1 MPQVLIV
8 LYSQS
13 LQILVKLFVNL
24 TGRGGGKFVRLLP
37 KAQQHLV
44 KNYAGNFQ
52 LQVDTTYPIEATVW
66 LAGAYDLTTTQ
77 FLKQIL
83 RADDVFLDIGANCGA
98 ITLVAASIIQT
109 GKIYAFE
116 PGPIIRSRLQANLDL
131 NPNLKDI
138 VQVVPLGLGQQRCQ
152 LSYFEDQTY
161 RGNGGLFQNNQGA
174 TVEVLPL
181 DEWVTLENLT
191 KVDVIK
197 LDVEGME
204 YEVFLGSK
212 TVLTTY
218 HPTIYFETL
227 PSFFADK
234 PYSIRT
240 IYEFLTSLGYVIVG
254 PRKPYASIPL
264 NGPYPAN
271 SVAIHPTQMDRLK
284 RFAKSSIGA

>member
-1 MPQVLIV
+1 MSQILVL

-13 LQILVKLFVNL
+13 LQILVKLFVKL
-24 TGRGGGKFVRLLP
+24 TGRGGGKFVRFLP
-37 KAQQHLV
+37 KSQQHLV

-52 LQVDTTYPIEATVW
+52 LQVDTTYPIEASVW
-66 LAGAYDLTTTQ
+66 LASTYDPTTTR
-77 FLKQIL
+77 FLQQVL

-116 PGPIIRSRLQANLDL
+116 PGPIIRSRLQSNLDL
-131 NPNLKDI
+131 NSSLKDI

-161 RGNGGLFQNNQGA
+161 RGNGGLFQNDQGI

-181 DEWVTLENLT
+181 DEWVTQEKL
-191 KVDVIK
+191 KKIDVIK

-204 YEVFLGSK
+204 YEVLSGSK

-227 PSFFADK
+227 PGFFVNK
-234 PYSIRT
+234 PYSIHT

-254 PRKPYASIPL
+254 PRKPYASISL
-264 NGPYPAN
+264 DGPYPAN
-271 SVAIHPTQMDRLK
+271 SVAIHPTQMHRLE
-284 RFAKSSIGA
+284 RSN